1 MNKKN
6 FFEGGGI
13 YVAPEM
19 EMISVVAE
27 QGFSFSS
34 GDEGSGIPGVGED
47 DFDINQ

>member
-19 EMISVVAE
+19 EVISVVAE
-27 QGFSFSS
+27 C
-34 GDEGSGIPGVGED
+34 GVYLSTGTIDDVDED
-47 DFDINQ
+47 DNGYL

>member
-19 EMISVVAE
+19 EVISVVAE
-27 QGFSFSS
+27 QGYFVS
-34 GDEGSGIPGVGED
+34 GEEGAPGEIPGDNNWGD
-47 DFDINQ
+47 LN

>member
-19 EMISVVAE
+19 EVISVVAE
-27 QGFSFSS
+27 QGFIGSITDA
-34 GDEGSGIPGVGED
+34 DENEWTDP
-47 DFDINQ
+47 F

>member
-27 QGFSFSS
+27 QGFNLSNLEEE
-34 GDEGSGIPGVGED
+34 DMGEY
-47 DFDINQ
+47 

>member
-19 EMISVVAE
+19 EVISVAAE
-27 QGFSFSS
+27 CGVYLSS
-34 GDEGSGIPGVGED
+34 GTIDGVEEEDNGIL
-47 DFDINQ
+47 

>member
-13 YVAPEM
+13 YVAPEI

-27 QGFSFSS
+27 CGVAVS
-34 GDEGSGIPGVGED
+34 GDYGFEDTPEGDGVEM
-47 DFDINQ
+47 

>member
-19 EMISVVAE
+19 EVISVVAE
-27 QGFSFSS
+27 QGFIGSS
-34 GDEGSGIPGVGED
+34 LMDDSPEDGYGD
-47 DFDINQ
+47 F

>member
-19 EMISVVAE
+19 EVISVVAE
-27 QGFSFSS
+27 CGVAVS
-34 GDEGSGIPGVGED
+34 GDFDDMEGNESPM
-47 DFDINQ
+47 

>member
-13 YVAPEM
+13 YVAPEI

-27 QGFSFSS
+27 CGVAFSS
-34 GDEGSGIPGVGED
+34 GIDDSEED
-47 DFDINQ
+47 NYGDY

>member
-19 EMISVVAE
+19 EVISVVAE
-27 QGFSFSS
+27 CGVFLSAGIDDSEEDNY
-34 GDEGSGIPGVGED
+34 GDY
-47 DFDINQ
+47 

>member
-19 EMISVVAE
+19 EMIPVIVEA
-27 QGFSFSS
+27 GICVS
-34 GDEGSGIPGVGED
+34 GDIDGVDED
-47 DFDINQ
+47 DNGYL